1 MNNSFLLNE
10 FVNRFNKEVKEE
22 YHFKDID
29 EEDFIFKFSY
39 GKYNFKINDKGILF
53 INSDKISLSDIE
65 FKKYIFSKN
74 IYYKNQKMKLSKEE
88 INYLEVVLR
97 NIFYLDSDDEMY
109 EFFHSL
115 SSREKKFKENYLLC
129 LRDTL
134 FKYSLDYIYIYK
146 YIYNLNYI

>member
-10 FVNRFNKEVKEE
+10 FVSRFNKQVKEE
-22 YHFKDID
+22 YQFKNID

-39 GKYNFKINDKGILF
+39 GEYNFKINDKGFLF
-53 INSDKISLSDIE
+53 INLDKVTLNDIE
-65 FKKYIFSKN
+65 FKKNIFSKN

-88 INYLEVVLR
+88 FKYLEIILR

-115 SSREKKFKENYLLC
+115 SSREKKFKENYLLY

-134 FKYSLDYIYIYK
+134 FKYSLDYIYIDK
-146 YIYNLNYI
+146 YIYALALS

>member
-88 INYLEVVLR
+88 INY
-97 NIFYLDSDDEMY
+97 FSG
-109 EFFHSL
+109 
-115 SSREKKFKENYLLC
+115 
-129 LRDTL
+129 T
-134 FKYSLDYIYIYK
+134 
-146 YIYNLNYI
+146 